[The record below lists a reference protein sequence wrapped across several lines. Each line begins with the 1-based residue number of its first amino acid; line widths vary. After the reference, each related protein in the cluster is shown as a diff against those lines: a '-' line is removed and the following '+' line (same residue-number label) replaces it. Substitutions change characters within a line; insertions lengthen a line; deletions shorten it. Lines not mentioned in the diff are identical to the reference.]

1 MSYFPINVDIDN
13 RDCTVIGGGKVAERK
28 VKGLLACHGRV
39 KVISPEVTPTLADM
53 AARSIIKWQARG
65 FVKGDLA
72 DSFLVIAATDD
83 EGVQEKVYKEAQEGN
98 ILLNVADVPKWC
110 NFILPA
116 SLRRG
121 DLTITISTA
130 GKSPALARRTR
141 QRLEADFGQEYD
153 LALQLMGALR
163 PLVLALGRPHAE
175 NKIVFEKLLHPD
187 LLVWLKEADWQ
198 QIKDHLTEILNDEQ
212 QAHALVDTVRNAAH
226 LE

>member
-1 MSYFPINVDIDN
+1 MSYFPINVDITDRN
-13 RDCTVIGGGKVAERK
+13 CTVIGGGKVAERK
-28 VKGLLACHGRV
+28 VKGLLACQGRV
-39 KVISPEVTPTLADM
+39 EVISPELTDNLADM
-53 AARSIIKWQARG
+53 AARSLIKWQARG

-72 DSFLVIAATDD
+72 HSFLVIAATDD
-83 EGVQEKVYKEAQEGN
+83 EEVQEQVYNEAQEGN

-163 PLVLALGRPHAE
+163 PMILALGRPHAE
-175 NKIVFEKLLHPD
+175 NKVVFEKLLHPE
-187 LLVWLKEADWQ
+187 LLDWLKNGKWQ
-198 QIKDHLTEILNDEQ
+198 QVQDHLAHILGDEQ
-212 QAHALVDTVRNAAH
+212 QAADVVGLISGQPSS
-226 LE
+226 